1 MNRLTKLFL
10 SLLGITTIFVLAY
23 PAVAKRVAKDQSKKA
38 FLMEVSVTGRPVFIL
53 PVRANEKKLAVLP
66 MNGTT
71 AFAVKILPRTDGD
84 SLKFD
89 LLAVVEKLPETLS
102 CDNMKKLKTEP
113 VTSYAS
119 REGDV
124 IRVSD
129 FEKFGVASFT
139 VRVTRAPDE
148 GTVCPDG
155 ACCCGGNTCYP
166 NPGHC
171 LQCGSCGNCCL
182 SGGGGEAN

>member
-10 SLLGITTIFVLAY
+10 SLLGITTIFALAY
-23 PAVAKRVAKDQSKKA
+23 PAVAKRVTKDQSKKA
-38 FLMEVSVTGRPVFIL
+38 FLMEVSVPGRPVFIL
-53 PVRANEKKLAVLP
+53 PVRADEKKLAVLP
-66 MNGTT
+66 LSGTT
-71 AFAVKILPRTDGD
+71 ATAVKILPRKDGD

-113 VTSYAS
+113 VISYTTRA
-119 REGDV
+119 GDV
-124 IRVSD
+124 VRVSD
-129 FEKFGVASFT
+129 FEKFGVAPFT
-139 VRVTRAPDE
+139 VRVRLVPDLE
-148 GTVCPDG
+148 LVCPDG

-182 SGGGGEAN
+182 SAQ